1 MVENVGKVLSFEDK
15 FMIKQ
20 MNDWFFDWLI
30 FNTKI
35 TQVRRLRKENEAALA
50 ASIQRIEKSLE
61 SKVKHT
67 SLIIEIV
74 DLTINQHITTGEN
87 LLTYRISFCWKK

>member
-30 FNTKI
+30 DW
-35 TQVRRLRKENEAALA
+35 
-50 ASIQRIEKSLE
+50 
-61 SKVKHT
+61 
-67 SLIIEIV
+67 LI
-74 DLTINQHITTGEN
+74 DFQH
-87 LLTYRISFCWKK
+87 